1 MATCRKPNLIRAL
14 TFGFVAFLIA
24 MVVVADRGQGSQW
37 WPFVERIPYSDKL
50 GHIALFGTL
59 GFLCNLAFPSRRWGF
74 HPLAITLTTLVLLI
88 VISLEE
94 LSQRFIPSRS
104 FDTVDWLADLI
115 GLAIGQ
121 LTATALMSRSTSRS
135 SLNLEP

>member
-1 MATCRKPNLIRAL
+1 MATRRKKNLARAL
-14 TFGFVAFLIA
+14 AFGFAAFLIA

-59 GFLCNLAFPSRRWGF
+59 GFLCNLAFPSRRLGF
-74 HPLAITLTTLVLLI
+74 RPLIFTLTTLILFTI
-88 VISLEE
+88 ISLEE
-94 LSQRFIPSRS
+94 LSQAFVPSRTLDL
-104 FDTVDWLADLI
+104 FDWLADLI

-121 LTATALMSRSTSRS
+121 RTATALMSRTTSRS
-135 SLNLEP
+135 SLKIEP